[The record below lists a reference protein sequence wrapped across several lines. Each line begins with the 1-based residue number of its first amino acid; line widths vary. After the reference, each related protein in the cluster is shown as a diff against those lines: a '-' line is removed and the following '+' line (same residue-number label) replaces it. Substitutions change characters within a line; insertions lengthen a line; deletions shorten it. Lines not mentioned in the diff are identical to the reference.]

1 MALEAPLRSST
12 GNHHF
17 PFAAQE
23 NMSGPA
29 ENERLRSPFRHL
41 SSPPPATDSSLL
53 RPSSVNRVSSH
64 STHMM
69 SPSDIVG
76 PSPVTSN
83 GTETT
88 EIEDDASD
96 EIDVLSN
103 TGSSSQRSELLMLTT
118 NLPDTM
124 RQNNS
129 EETISVIHAPES
141 FVNWTANN
149 SVASDKPRSERS
161 SPRADDS
168 SLDGTPQPVNN
179 SSSKRPTFTKT
190 HGFARSI
197 LTGLPVSLLPQTSS
211 LYGTA

>member
-103 TGSSSQRSELLMLTT
+103 TGSSSQRSEVSRGMV
-118 NLPDTM
+118 
-124 RQNNS
+124 QNYAL
-129 EETISVIHAPES
+129 EAD
-141 FVNWTANN
+141 A
-149 SVASDKPRSERS
+149 RSCS
-161 SPRADDS
+161 CS
-168 SLDGTPQPVNN
+168 
-179 SSSKRPTFTKT
+179 RPTCRTLCVRTTRKKLFRSFT
-190 HGFARSI
+190 RQRV
-197 LTGLPVSLLPQTSS
+197 L
-211 LYGTA
+211 